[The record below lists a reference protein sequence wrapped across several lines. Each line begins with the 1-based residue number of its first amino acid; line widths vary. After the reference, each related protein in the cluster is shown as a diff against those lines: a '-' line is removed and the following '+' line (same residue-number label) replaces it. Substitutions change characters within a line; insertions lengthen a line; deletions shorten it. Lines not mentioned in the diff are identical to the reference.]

1 MHLEVIG
8 TTLRSGSD
16 VAEIIT
22 GAIAL
27 MVGSRYLWLVRLRR
41 LALEKY
47 LRAER
52 RIDEASGSDDRGSRS
67 VMHLMGYVAMTES
80 EVLDAAFT
88 SRNIKSFTTNDPKT
102 GRANALLFQ
111 FENHK
116 RSEEKGARK

>member
-1 MHLEVIG
+1 MHLEIIG
-8 TTLRSGSD
+8 TMLRSGAD
-16 VAEIIT
+16 VAEITT
-22 GAIAL
+22 GTIAL
-27 MVGSRYLWLVRLRR
+27 IVGGRYLWLVRLRR

-47 LRAER
+47 LKAER
-52 RIDEASGSDDRGSRS
+52 RIDEASGSEDRGSRS

-111 FENHK
+111 FENRK
-116 RSEEKGARK
+116 NSAKKGAGK